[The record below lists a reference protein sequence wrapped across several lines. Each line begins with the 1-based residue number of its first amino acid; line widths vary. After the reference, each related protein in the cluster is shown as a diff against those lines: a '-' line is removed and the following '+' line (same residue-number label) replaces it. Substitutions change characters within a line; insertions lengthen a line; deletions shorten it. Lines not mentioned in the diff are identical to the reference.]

1 MKEVVAKIE
10 KLREKPLVE
19 KPQFYLSEF
28 NEILR
33 RYAPC
38 YPRSIN
44 GNELFELCNAMFT
57 FGYIKGA
64 AHQARKSRQKPHRR
78 PYKAQKRISNEIS
91 DKHIITQYRVK

>member
-1 MKEVVAKIE
+1 MKDVVAKIE

-38 YPRSIN
+38 YPESIN
-44 GNELFELCNAMFT
+44 GNELFELCNAMFAI
-57 FGYIKGA
+57 GYIKGA
-64 AHQARKSRQKPHRR
+64 AHQARKSRQKPARDTKRVNRGRTSRAAGGAGNR
-78 PYKAQKRISNEIS
+78 P
-91 DKHIITQYRVK
+91 